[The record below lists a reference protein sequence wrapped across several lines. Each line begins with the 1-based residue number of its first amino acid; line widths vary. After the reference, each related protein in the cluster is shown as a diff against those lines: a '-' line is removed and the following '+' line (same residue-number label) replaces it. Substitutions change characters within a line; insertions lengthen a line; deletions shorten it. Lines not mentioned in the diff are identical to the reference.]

1 MARPTDFKGHDEPSI
16 NYLNS
21 LNTGTKATYKCYFK
35 LFLNFKNMTS
45 QQILDNKRNNKNNE
59 TETDVLNF
67 KQWMKTQKTK
77 KGNYYSDN
85 AILTAIHAITGF
97 FDNYRTPLK
106 FTTNESHKLN
116 GKAQRTSKDYTLTNL
131 IIEKMASQGN
141 LRDRYIVLLGK
152 SLGLRASDFINLT
165 YGTFRALDLNQEPP
179 IFMGEIM
186 TIKEKTIAYPFIDA
200 DALPIVRQIIESNI
214 DKPDTDK
221 ILKFEKEELS
231 AIIQRLAKNA
241 NIPLGDYHLRFH
253 CFRKYLINCL
263 ARSVGC
269 DSIWKQIVGKAI
281 SEDAYID
288 DSRLRESYIKV
299 MEFTTIYKENGNGKV
314 SKISEELTKQ
324 SKITDALLQDSIKRD
339 SELEKTKQ
347 QLTKMQKTIDLQTF
361 LIEMFS
367 HAQYTSMVNLM
378 SKPPEER
385 TKELTLTPEA
395 YQKIRIE
402 DPKTP
407 KKQSLRLLEL
417 NYEIMS
423 KGTEEQ
429 RRQWYTDEVWKQM
442 KDKIEQLNK
451 KAKYIE
457 ENPNSE
463 EAKEEARLQQA
474 EIEIFKDYNR

>member
-1 MARPTDFKGHDEPSI
+1 
-16 NYLNS
+16 
-21 LNTGTKATYKCYFK
+21 
-35 LFLNFKNMTS
+35 
-45 QQILDNKRNNKNNE
+45 
-59 TETDVLNF
+59 
-67 KQWMKTQKTK
+67 
-77 KGNYYSDN
+77 
-85 AILTAIHAITGF
+85 
-97 FDNYRTPLK
+97 
-106 FTTNESHKLN
+106 
-116 GKAQRTSKDYTLTNL
+116 
-131 IIEKMASQGN
+131 
-141 LRDRYIVLLGK
+141 
-152 SLGLRASDFINLT
+152 
-165 YGTFRALDLNQEPP
+165 
-179 IFMGEIM
+179 
-186 TIKEKTIAYPFIDA
+186 
-200 DALPIVRQIIESNI
+200 
-214 DKPDTDK
+214 
-221 ILKFEKEELS
+221 
-231 AIIQRLAKNA
+231 
-241 NIPLGDYHLRFH
+241 
-253 CFRKYLINCL
+253 
-263 ARSVGC
+263 
-269 DSIWKQIVGKAI
+269 
-281 SEDAYID
+281 
-288 DSRLRESYIKV
+288 